1 MASMRC
7 SIRGLI
13 FFALLDVAC
22 VEFGMGAPLLC
33 IVLGCAVGW
42 WVARRLKPA
51 DVPVGRLIRRILAVS
66 AATSLFTLLMM
77 LAIWGPCLAKLWES
91 DAELANF
98 GMPMLLFEP
107 RPSFIAWLALM
118 VVISPFLQFLMT
130 LLGSCVTLAWRSNET
145 HAHA

>member
-1 MASMRC
+1 MIKQHPR
-7 SIRGLI
+7 IKGLI
-13 FFALLDVAC
+13 LFALLDVAC
-22 VEFGMGAPLLC
+22 VGLGMGVPLLC
-33 IVLGCAVGW
+33 IGLGFLVGW
-42 WVARRLKPA
+42 RVARKPGSSDMA
-51 DVPVGRLIRRILAVS
+51 APQMLRRFLLTGAVTS
-66 AATSLFTLLMM
+66 AFTLLMM
-77 LAIWGPCLAKLWES
+77 LAIWGPCVLMLREP

>member
-1 MASMRC
+1 MIGIVR
-7 SIRGLI
+7 RGWGLI
-13 FFALLDVAC
+13 VFVLLDVIC
-22 VEFGMGAPLLC
+22 VGLGMGVPLLC
-33 IVLGCAVGW
+33 IGLGFLVGW
-42 WVARRLKPA
+42 RVARKLDVAGLAAPQMLRRL
-51 DVPVGRLIRRILAVS
+51 LLAGAVTS
-66 AATSLFTLLMM
+66 AFTLVVM
-77 LAIWGPCLAKLWES
+77 LVIWGPCVLMLREPDSA
-91 DAELANF
+91 LANF